1 MTPPNNIERI
11 EIYRGGSPGRASE
24 SSPAGAIFL
33 NTFKKPEDLRVN
45 FSNSYGSV
53 DSYKGSLQIEY
64 PFKKTWYGFSLTHS
78 QSDGSF
84 TFKDNNGT
92 WTNTAD
98 DTIKK
103 RWNNDHLSENLLLK
117 FGWNPNERWSLEAS
131 NTTLIKRQGIP
142 GLGSLQSENA
152 RLNTDRN
159 ITIFNLGYGE
169 LKFTTFFDYI
179 NSRFLDPNGEI
190 GLGRQRNDDYIYR
203 FGEETSYLFDIG
215 PFNTVFVSLAYRG
228 EYFEPNNYAATVSNG
243 DLSSRHQVGAVA
255 EDTISVL
262 NERLTIIPSVR
273 FTTLFNHLSG
283 SDPSIQTGST
293 SINKKNDYQITG
305 KLGTK
310 FRIIKDLFANGN
322 FYRGFRNPNFDEL
335 FGDRGT
341 LVGNAKLK
349 PEESINFDVGLL
361 YNGPVRLEA
370 VYFRSYTDNLIQF
383 LQTSQFT
390 AKPQNLSKSTIQ
402 GVESSAQV
410 NYLDHFSHTLY
421 YTYQQAKDSSNT
433 ATKGKYLPGRPQ
445 HEMWFESSA
454 YNKWGK
460 IYGEYNFMSG
470 NFLDSQN
477 IMEITGRHILN
488 FGITA
493 TPTKWLLINTTVKN
507 ITGNRTFDM
516 IGFPLPGRSY
526 WGAITLKI

>member
-1 MTPPNNIERI
+1 
-11 EIYRGGSPGRASE
+11 
-24 SSPAGAIFL
+24 
-33 NTFKKPEDLRVN
+33 
-45 FSNSYGSV
+45 
-53 DSYKGSLQIEY
+53 
-64 PFKKTWYGFSLTHS
+64 
-78 QSDGSF
+78 
-84 TFKDNNGT
+84 
-92 WTNTAD
+92 
-98 DTIKK
+98 
-103 RWNNDHLSENLLLK
+103 
-117 FGWNPNERWSLEAS
+117 
-131 NTTLIKRQGIP
+131 
-142 GLGSLQSENA
+142 
-152 RLNTDRN
+152 
-159 ITIFNLGYGE
+159 
-169 LKFTTFFDYI
+169 
-179 NSRFLDPNGEI
+179 
-190 GLGRQRNDDYIYR
+190 
-203 FGEETSYLFDIG
+203 
-215 PFNTVFVSLAYRG
+215 
-228 EYFEPNNYAATVSNG
+228 
-243 DLSSRHQVGAVA
+243 
-255 EDTISVL
+255 
-262 NERLTIIPSVR
+262 
-273 FTTLFNHLSG
+273 
-283 SDPSIQTGST
+283 
-293 SINKKNDYQITG
+293 
-305 KLGTK
+305 
-310 FRIIKDLFANGN
+310 
-322 FYRGFRNPNFDEL
+322 
-335 FGDRGT
+335 
-341 LVGNAKLK
+341 VGNAKLK